1 MPFKLSGNLSLITL
15 TLALMLGL
23 CLPSSAQIKS
33 RINLSYYD
41 EHKIH
46 FGFLMGLNYSTFRL
60 QHSPEFSQMDTVAEV
75 YSTGGPGFQLGFIV
89 NYRLGEYFD
98 LRALPQVSFY
108 ERRINYRFN
117 FDNDSTSSTFG
128 TFPMAQA
135 VFESSII
142 ELPILFKYKS
152 HRRGNTR
159 LYMVGG
165 LKASFEVGAK
175 RRQQRNDQI
184 AQRSFGLS
192 LDYGIGLDRYFP
204 LFKLAPELRF
214 SLGITEMFKKDDN
227 LFSAPVQ
234 SIRPYT
240 VSLSF
245 LFE

>member
-1 MPFKLSGNLSLITL
+1 MTLRLSRNFTLITAILAL
-15 TLALMLGL
+15 TLGV
-23 CLPSSAQIKS
+23 CLKSNAQIKS
-33 RINLSYYD
+33 RINLSQYD

-46 FGFLMGLNYSTFRL
+46 FGFLMGMNYSTFRL
-60 QHSPEFSQMDTVAEV
+60 QHSAEFSQSDTVSEI
-75 YSTGGPGFQLGFIV
+75 YSTGSPGFQLGFIF

-98 LRALPQVSFY
+98 LRVLPQVAFY
-108 ERRINYRFN
+108 ERSINYKFN
-117 FDNDSTSSTFG
+117 FDSDSTSSTFG
-128 TFPMAQA
+128 TFPITEAI
-135 VFESSII
+135 FESSIM
-142 ELPILFKYKS
+142 ELPILLKYKS

-159 LYMVGG
+159 LYMIAGI
-165 LKASFEVGAK
+165 KASYEVGAK

-184 AQRSFGLS
+184 ALRSFGLS
-192 LDYGIGLDRYFP
+192 LDYGIGMDRYFP

-240 VSLSF
+240 ISLSF